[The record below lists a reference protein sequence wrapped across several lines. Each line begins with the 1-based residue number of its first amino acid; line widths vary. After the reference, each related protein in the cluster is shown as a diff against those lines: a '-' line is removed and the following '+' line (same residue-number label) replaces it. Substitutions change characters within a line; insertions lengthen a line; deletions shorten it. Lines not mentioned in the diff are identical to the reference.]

1 MSRFFR
7 AGESDTDDTESD
19 FSEELTDSELSDS
32 DQSDSDSEESD
43 DDSKPKNRFAFG
55 ASDDSDESE
64 DEVRVVRSA
73 KDKRFDE
80 IEQAV
85 TTMSNAQKI
94 GDWVS
99 VQNEFDKANKAL
111 QKAASIIAQNGVP
124 KFYIK
129 AVAELE
135 KAIQSAQEKEKSA
148 SKKMNASNS
157 KALNSMKQKVKKNNR
172 LYETEIAEYEKD
184 PEAYDAEEEEEEVT
198 VVKTKKSKKAKK
210 AMPES
215 DEEEQEEEEE
225 GDDGFTTVGA
235 KGKAV
240 DYSQENLF
248 KRLREV
254 NDARGKKNTD
264 REEQARILER
274 LLTVAS
280 TPYQKI
286 RVLLALISAQFDF
299 AIGLSGY
306 MAIPLWKTAYKHL
319 NSLLVILENNPNFV
333 VQESVPE
340 TDEDLDKDLS
350 PSTPDEIIYVQGSV
364 VAFVDRLDD
373 EFIKSLQNIDPHTP
387 DYVDRLKDE
396 VDMYTIIVRSLAYF
410 KRRELTDSICRTTMR
425 RIEHLYFKPEAVILA
440 CEKATAEKLP
450 AKVAKATTDSSALIH
465 ELCVYLYKNG
475 ASLLRTRAML
485 CHVYHHALHNR
496 FYVARDMLLMSHLQ
510 ETIFQADITT
520 QIAHNRTMVQ
530 LGLCAFRQG
539 MIKEAHACLQ
549 DISGTGRVKELL
561 AQGLQLQ
568 RYGNATPEQEKLER
582 QRQLPFHMHI
592 NLELLECVYLTC
604 SMLLDIPSMSQA
616 GSSLDARKK
625 VISKPFRRM
634 LDYNSRQVFTGPPEN
649 TRDHI
654 MGAAKAMANGEWQK
668 SCELIN
674 AIKIWDLMPE
684 TEKIKEMLGR
694 KIQEE
699 ALRTYLF
706 SNAPYYSSIGLEQLA
721 KMFELTVANVNSI
734 VSKMIWGEELSAS
747 IDQVSNVVVLHRVE
761 HSKLQALALAF
772 AEKAAGF
779 VESNEKLLES
789 KTPQQNERPKK
800 GGPNAGKDQAS
811 GKQQQQR
818 TMGHQ
823 PRGGRGRN
831 QFNNGL
837 GNSVRGSRK

>member
-19 FSEELTDSELSDS
+19 FSDELTDSELSGSS
-32 DQSDSDSEESD
+32 DQSDSDSDSEEEV
-43 DDSKPKNRFAFG
+43 KPKNRFAFD
-55 ASDDSDESE
+55 ATDDSDESE

-85 TTMSNAQKI
+85 TAMTNGQKI

-111 QKAASIIAQNGVP
+111 QKAAGIIAQTGVP

-135 KAIQSAQEKEKSA
+135 KAIQAAQEKEKSA
-148 SKKMNASNS
+148 AKKMNASNS

-172 LYETEIAEYEKD
+172 LYETEIAEYEKN
-184 PEAYDAEEEEEEVT
+184 PEGYDAEEEEE
-198 VVKTKKSKKAKK
+198 VVIKQKKPKKAKK
-210 AMPES
+210 AMSES
-215 DEEEQEEEEE
+215 EDEEQEE
-225 GDDGFTTVGA
+225 GSDADDGFTTVGA

-240 DYSQENLF
+240 DFNQENLF

-264 REEQARILER
+264 REEQARILEK
-274 LLTVAS
+274 LLTIAH

-306 MAIPLWKTAYKHL
+306 MSIPLWKTAHKHL
-319 NSLLVILENNPNFV
+319 NSLLVILENNPNYV

-340 TDEDLDKDLS
+340 DDEDMDKDRS
-350 PSTPDEIIYVQGSV
+350 PSTPEEIIYVQGSV

-450 AKVAKATTDSSALIH
+450 AKVATAAVDSSALIH

-475 ASLLRTRAML
+475 VSLLRTRAML

-604 SMLLDIPSMSQA
+604 SMLLEIPAMAQA
-616 GSSLDARKK
+616 GSNLEARKK

-684 TEKIKEMLGR
+684 TDKIKEMLGR

-706 SNAPYYSSIGLEQLA
+706 SNAPYYSSIGLEQLS

-734 VSKMIWGEELSAS
+734 VSKMIWNEELAAS

-772 AEKAAGF
+772 AEKAASF
-779 VESNEKLLES
+779 VESNEKLLET

-800 GGPNAGKDQAS
+800 GGASAGKDQAS

-837 GNSVRGSRK
+837 GNSVRGNRK